1 MPYIPEYSPPPTS
14 QVIQLFSVRNPPS
27 LHGKD
32 SRPCVVMWLAD
43 SSGMHVGRKVSY
55 TCCDYTARR
64 PQGMHYRALLAMTIP
79 AMPVLTLTI
88 LDVGRKVSY
97 TAPRPRP
104 TRRPAYS

>member
-1 MPYIPEYSPPPTS
+1 MQFEQLTGPAIQPFSLAAPYTHSFHPLATPYIPEYSPPPTS

-55 TCCDYTARR
+55 TCCDYSAR
-64 PQGMHYRALLAMTIP
+64 
-79 AMPVLTLTI
+79 
-88 LDVGRKVSY
+88 
-97 TAPRPRP
+97 
-104 TRRPAYS
+104 

>member
-1 MPYIPEYSPPPTS
+1 MQFEQLAGPVIQPSSCNPLHSLTLPYTHSLHPLATPYIPEHSPPPTS

-55 TCCDYTARR
+55 TCCDYSAR
-64 PQGMHYRALLAMTIP
+64 
-79 AMPVLTLTI
+79 
-88 LDVGRKVSY
+88 
-97 TAPRPRP
+97 
-104 TRRPAYS
+104 